1 MAPEIVNKQEY
12 YGKPVDI
19 WALGV
24 LLYALLTGSFPFKGR
39 DDSELFVSIRKGI
52 YKPPHTSVS
61 CQKLLS

>member
-39 DDSELFVSIRKGI
+39 DDNELFVSIRKGI

-61 CQKLLS
+61 C